1 MHVQTNTQ
9 TDFQQVTLRNLC
21 QLLHL
26 CYCLTI
32 SFRMGN
38 AATNFLLIEFG
49 FCIIRCGFLTWGMGF
64 AQYVH
69 IFWKEIMSWWFY
81 IIWRF
86 YYMMTLYHMLG
97 LIIIFFLIREFF
109 CNMICGCFHLKILLF
124 TILGLH
130 TLFLEKGNFALFAM
144 VIS

>member
-81 IIWRF
+81 IMEIL
-86 YYMMTLYHMLG
+86 LYDDFISYVGINYH
-97 LIIIFFLIREFF
+97 FFLIREFF

>member
-38 AATNFLLIEFG
+38 AATNFLLTEFG

-81 IIWRF
+81 IMEIL
-86 YYMMTLYHMLG
+86 LYDDFISYVGINYH
-97 LIIIFFLIREFF
+97 FFLIREFF

>member
-1 MHVQTNTQ
+1 MHVQTSTRYTNWLWTNLE
-9 TDFQQVTLRNLC
+9 QQVTLRNLC

-38 AATNFLLIEFG
+38 ATTNFLLIEFG
-49 FCIIRCGFLTWGMGF
+49 FCIIRCGSLTRGIGF

-69 IFWKEIMSWWFY
+69 IFWKEIISLWFY

-86 YYMMTLYHMLG
+86 YYMMTLHRMLG

-109 CNMICGCFHLKILLF
+109 CNMICGCFHLKNTFIYYPRP
-124 TILGLH
+124 
-130 TLFLEKGNFALFAM
+130 ALF
-144 VIS
+144 ISWKR

>member
-1 MHVQTNTQ
+1 ME
-9 TDFQQVTLRNLC
+9 QQVTLHVRNLC

-38 AATNFLLIEFG
+38 ATTNFLLIEFG
-49 FCIIRCGFLTWGMGF
+49 FCIIRCGSLTRGIGF

-69 IFWKEIMSWWFY
+69 IFLKRDY
-81 IIWRF
+81 I
-86 YYMMTLYHMLG
+86 MMTLY
-97 LIIIFFLIREFF
+97 R
-109 CNMICGCFHLKILLF
+109 
-124 TILGLH
+124 
-130 TLFLEKGNFALFAM
+130 NFALFAM

>member
-81 IIWRF
+81 IMEIS
-86 YYMMTLYHMLG
+86 LYDDFISYVGINYH
-97 LIIIFFLIREFF
+97 FFLIREFF